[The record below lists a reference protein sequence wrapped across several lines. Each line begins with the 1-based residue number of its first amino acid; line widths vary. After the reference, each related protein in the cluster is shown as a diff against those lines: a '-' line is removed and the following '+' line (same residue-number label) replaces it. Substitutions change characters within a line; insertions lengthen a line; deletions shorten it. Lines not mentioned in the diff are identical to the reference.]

1 MLSWRRVF
9 LILGILVQAH
19 SAPAQE
25 YFGKNKVSL
34 GDHDWHF
41 IETEHFTIYFDKGSM
56 PVAEFAAKEAERS
69 LVEIEEGL
77 NYEMKGRYPL
87 VMYNS
92 HNGFAVSNISGQ
104 ELTEFTGGF
113 TEFAQGRVVIPYTG
127 SYGDFRHVI
136 HHELVHSVTIELWTG
151 GGWLGAMLNQ
161 QATIPPLWVVEG
173 IAEFLSR
180 RGWDIAA
187 DNQMRDATITGYVP
201 PIEFI
206 PQGGLFAYKGG
217 QSIFYMIE
225 QEYGRDKVAQVI
237 RDVRTAKTIDKAL
250 KSSLGFG
257 VEELNEK
264 WQIWLKRQH
273 WNEINKHDSPDE
285 IGKALTDRE
294 EEGGFFN
301 LAPKFSPQGD
311 KIVYLADRKGTFD
324 IYLRS
329 AIDGK
334 DLGRLVEGER
344 SSDFEWMFV
353 LRPGLTWSPDGR
365 YIAFAAKS
373 KNKNTLYTF
382 DVKRKKVAKRFS
394 LDLDGLFEPAWSPD
408 GKHIAFAGLKNGWSD
423 IYIVNLEDESLRRI
437 TNDPFDEKNLAWSPD
452 GKWLA
457 LSGDRPNEDLVF
469 DGTKDFPFGKY
480 DIFVIR
486 PDGSEIKRVIE
497 DDAQDTHP
505 AWGKDSTHLSFI
517 SDRTGV
523 GNIYVSDLE
532 DGDLQ
537 AITNLLA
544 SAVDYDWSPDGK
556 KMAFT
561 VFHNG
566 GYDIY
571 TIKDPMTKA
580 KDPASLP
587 LTRIAQR
594 KEGIENLSFVE
605 QQRAEAKAELAKSDV
620 ETVDDAPADGAVSI
634 EEAPSTEA
642 EATESE
648 EKLERWV
655 SDQVTLAAEEA
666 EEGAAEGWM
675 TDEDIVEEEKA
686 DEGEDDAPTD
696 STSVEEDEE
705 AVAGLDDWERE
716 FQVSKYKVQFK
727 PEIFAANAGF
737 DTFYGV
743 SGLAQLSLSDVLG
756 DHRLT
761 LITSLNFSIEDSD
774 FFLTYAY
781 LKQPTNY
788 FTQVFHTRLFFLSGN
803 QLFADRY
810 YGAHLALDR
819 PFSRFSRIES
829 SIRFITI
836 QRDSFDGRFTD
847 PFRNGFFGGTPGSS
861 SGINLRTD
869 RAAIPQLALVDDTT
883 RRDLFGPISGRRA
896 RLEVEG
902 SPKGMEYF
910 TVQGD
915 YRKYMR
921 VLDNYTFAFR
931 ASGGTSWGRNRTRFF
946 VGGVNNPVNPV
957 FSTVANVPTD
967 QVFFSSFLWPLR
979 GTELFQTAGDS
990 YLLTNFAFRFPLF
1003 YQLAMGWPLPLFFQN
1018 IQGELFMDVGGAF
1031 NRDNFNPWDAEQG
1044 GFELRDLK
1052 GGYGFGARVNLGIFL
1067 FRYDLA
1073 WPTNFAETF
1082 HPIQYFSIDITGLF

>member
-1 MLSWRRVF
+1 MQSWRRVI
-9 LILGILVQAH
+9 LIAALLSQPLTT
-19 SAPAQE
+19 SAQE

-34 GDHDWHF
+34 GDYDWHY

-92 HNGFAVSNISGQ
+92 HNGFAVSNISGR

-173 IAEFLSR
+173 IAEYLSR
-180 RGWDIAA
+180 RGWDVAA

-201 PIEFI
+201 PVEFI
-206 PQGGLFAYKGG
+206 PEGGLFAYKGG

-225 QEYGRDKVAQVI
+225 QEYGREKVAQVI

-250 KSSLGFG
+250 KSALGFG

-273 WNEINKHDSPDE
+273 WNEINKHDSPE
-285 IGKALTDRE
+285 EVGKALTDRE
-294 EEGGFFN
+294 DEGGFFN

-311 KIVYLADRKGTFD
+311 KIAYLADRKGTFD

-334 DLGRLVEGER
+334 DLGRLVEGEK

-365 YIAFAAKS
+365 SIAFAAKS

-382 DVKRKKVAKRFS
+382 DVKRKKVTKRFS

-408 GKHIAFAGLKNGWSD
+408 GKQIAFAGLKDGWSD

-437 TNDPFDEKNLAWSPD
+437 THDPYDEKNLAWAPD
-452 GKWLA
+452 GEWLA
-457 LSGDRPNEDLVF
+457 LSGDRPNEDLTF
-469 DGTKDFPFGKY
+469 DGRKDFPFGQY
-480 DIFVIR
+480 NIFLIR
-486 PDGSEIKRVIE
+486 PDGSEIKRVIQH
-497 DDAQDTHP
+497 DAQDTHP
-505 AWGKDSTHLSFI
+505 TWGKDSSRLSFI

-523 GNIYVSDLE
+523 GNIYVSNA
-532 DGDLQ
+532 DGGDVK

-544 SAVDYDWSPDGK
+544 SALDYDWSPDGK

-571 TIKDPMTKA
+571 TIKDPLDKA
-580 KDPASLP
+580 KDPSSLP
-587 LTRIAQR
+587 LTRIAKR
-594 KEGIENLSFVE
+594 GEGIEDLSFVE
-605 QQRAEAKAELAKSDV
+605 RQRAEAKAELASAEEGGEEADEDV
-620 ETVDDAPADGAVSI
+620 EEALTGEAGETTDEVD
-634 EEAPSTEA
+634 
-642 EATESE
+642 ESE
-648 EKLERWV
+648 QRLERWV
-655 SDQVTLAAEEA
+655 SDQVALAAEEA
-666 EEGAAEGWM
+666 EEDSQSEEGWVEEPDESEESVDEEVVATPDSSSAEG
-675 TDEDIVEEEKA
+675 EV
-686 DEGEDDAPTD
+686 
-696 STSVEEDEE
+696 
-705 AVAGLDDWERE
+705 VAGLDDWERE
-716 FQVSKYKVQFK
+716 FQVSKYKVKFK

-781 LKQPTNY
+781 LKRPTNY
-788 FTQVFHTRLFFLSGN
+788 FAQVFHTRLFFFSGN

-819 PFSRFSRIES
+819 PFSRFSRVES

-836 QRDSFDGRFTD
+836 QRDAFDDTFN
-847 PFRNGFFGGTPGSS
+847 PFVRNGFFGGTPGNT
-861 SGINLRTD
+861 SGVRLRTD

-902 SPKGMEYF
+902 SPKGLEYF

-915 YRKYMR
+915 YRKYLR

-957 FSTVANVPTD
+957 FSTVANVPTNE
-967 QVFFSSFLWPLR
+967 VFFSSFMWPLR
-979 GTELFQTAGDS
+979 GVELFQTAGDS
-990 YLLTNFAFRFPLF
+990 YVLTNLAFRFPLF

-1018 IQGELFMDVGGAF
+1018 IQGELFLDVGGAF
-1031 NRDNFNPWDAEQG
+1031 DRDRFNPWDAEQG

-1052 GGYGFGARVNLGIFL
+1052 GGYGFGARVNLGLFL

-1082 HPIQYFSIDITGLF
+1082 HPIHYFSIDITGLF